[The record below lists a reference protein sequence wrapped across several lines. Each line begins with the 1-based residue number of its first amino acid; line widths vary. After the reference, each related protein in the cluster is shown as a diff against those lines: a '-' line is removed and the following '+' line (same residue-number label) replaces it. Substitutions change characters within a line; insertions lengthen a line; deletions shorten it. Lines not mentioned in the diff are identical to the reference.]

1 MSSNQELLDLL
12 AFSKASD
19 NVLNISQ
26 QEVNLEF
33 NRSNDNVILPPINQD
48 PRIKNSETEYKE
60 EESLDDNIKN
70 KNEIEKAK
78 KIKEEKPKKKEI
90 KKETKK
96 KSISKEDNSK
106 LELIK
111 ELKEQ
116 IEMEKNKY
124 LEEIKKLN

>member
-12 AFSKASD
+12 AFSKASE

-70 KNEIEKAK
+70 KNEIERAK

-96 KSISKEDNSK
+96 KSISKEDKSK
-106 LELIK
+106 
-111 ELKEQ
+111 
-116 IEMEKNKY
+116 
-124 LEEIKKLN
+124 

>member
-48 PRIKNSETEYKE
+48 PRIKNS
-60 EESLDDNIKN
+60 
-70 KNEIEKAK
+70 
-78 KIKEEKPKKKEI
+78 
-90 KKETKK
+90 
-96 KSISKEDNSK
+96 
-106 LELIK
+106 
-111 ELKEQ
+111 
-116 IEMEKNKY
+116 
-124 LEEIKKLN
+124 

>member
-12 AFSKASD
+12 AFSKASE

-90 KKETKK
+90 KKETKIRINKRIKGTNRNGK
-96 KSISKEDNSK
+96 K
-106 LELIK
+106 
-111 ELKEQ
+111 
-116 IEMEKNKY
+116 
-124 LEEIKKLN
+124 

>member
-70 KNEIEKAK
+70 KNEIERAK
-78 KIKEEKPKKKEI
+78 KIKEEKPKKKRN
-90 KKETKK
+90 KEGNKK
-96 KSISKEDNSK
+96 KIN
-106 LELIK
+106 I
-111 ELKEQ
+111 
-116 IEMEKNKY
+116 
-124 LEEIKKLN
+124 